1 MIKQNFFFL
10 NRPMGTRKIP
20 KSSTACILIV
30 RCYELSRLIQSFAL
44 SAAICENKDYQ
55 TQVYRQDLRGPR
67 IGQDVMLAVI
77 LGKRERILRRLE
89 GTSTG
94 LKSRDKAA
102 MLHDKQYKFLVES
115 AWKKKFSSQAR
126 EIHQLLSTNMAA
138 VTSAINQQY
147 GQKII
152 RFQTE
157 MAWYLHVN
165 KENDFVKTEGNN
177 ILVFK

>member
-1 MIKQNFFFL
+1 
-10 NRPMGTRKIP
+10 
-20 KSSTACILIV
+20 
-30 RCYELSRLIQSFAL
+30 
-44 SAAICENKDYQ
+44 
-55 TQVYRQDLRGPR
+55 
-67 IGQDVMLAVI
+67 MLAVI
-77 LGKRERILRRLE
+77 LGKRERILLRLE

-115 AWKKKFSSQAR
+115 AWKKKNSSQAR
-126 EIHQLLSTNMAA
+126 EMYQLLSTNMAA
-138 VTSAINQQY
+138 VTSATNQQY

-165 KENDFVKTEGNN
+165 RENDFGKKREITYSFSNKNRHVWRGPH
-177 ILVFK
+177 F